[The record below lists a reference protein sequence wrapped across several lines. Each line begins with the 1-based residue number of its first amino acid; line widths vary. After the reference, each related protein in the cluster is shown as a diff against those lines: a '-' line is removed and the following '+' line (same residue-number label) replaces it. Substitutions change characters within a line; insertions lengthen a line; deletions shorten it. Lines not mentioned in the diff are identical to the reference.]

1 MNKHISVWILNV
13 LRDSLLQVAPES
25 IKPTEPKGVTR
36 VNKLFGPL
44 THVAFSLALAAS
56 AILLAGAQ
64 ASAQCPATPLTS
76 GLQIPLGIS
85 QSNEGNLLVSETGT
99 STPNT
104 GRISIVGLNGT
115 RRTLLDGLPSGLN
128 DVNEPSGPAGLF
140 MRGRTLY
147 VAVGIGDSFLPGTF
161 VPNPNPSSPLFST
174 VLAVHFSADIEKTTD
189 GFTLSPIDQQA
200 LAHGQKLTLSTDGR
214 DHVTVELVADF
225 PNLIPDPTF
234 PSGFRG
240 SNPFDLVAVGNRLYV
255 TDGGQNL
262 VWRADIP
269 TGAFSTLAAFPPIPN
284 PLPFGPPALDAV
296 PTGITYSNGQL
307 LVTLFRGFPF
317 PPGTS
322 IVKQVD
328 PLTGGQVEFIT
339 GLSSAIDV
347 LSLKGKS
354 GTDYLV
360 LGFSKDF
367 LAGQPGILLRF
378 DTPGVAQD
386 TIADCLITPTAMT
399 LDEKTGTLYVTE
411 LATGRVVAIPIS

>member
-1 MNKHISVWILNV
+1 MNKHISVLILNV

-36 VNKLFGPL
+36 VNKVFGPL

-147 VAVGIGDSFLPGTF
+147 VAVGIGDSFLPGTI

-189 GFTLSPIDQQA
+189 GFTLSPSDQQA

-225 PNLIPDPTF
+225 PNLNTRPDLPFWIPRLEPLRLGRCRQPTLRHGRR
-234 PSGFRG
+234 SELGLACRHSHRSVLDARG
-240 SNPFDLVAVGNRLYV
+240 LPSNPKPAAVRPARARCGPDRHHVFQRPVACDTVPRLSV
-255 TDGGQNL
+255 
-262 VWRADIP
+262 
-269 TGAFSTLAAFPPIPN
+269 
-284 PLPFGPPALDAV
+284 
-296 PTGITYSNGQL
+296 
-307 LVTLFRGFPF
+307 
-317 PPGTS
+317 PPGDVDRQAGRSVDGRTS
-322 IVKQVD
+322 GVYHWPVV
-328 PLTGGQVEFIT
+328 GYRR
-339 GLSSAIDV
+339 A
-347 LSLKGKS
+347 
-354 GTDYLV
+354 
-360 LGFSKDF
+360 
-367 LAGQPGILLRF
+367 LLE
-378 DTPGVAQD
+378 G
-386 TIADCLITPTAMT
+386 
-399 LDEKTGTLYVTE
+399 
-411 LATGRVVAIPIS
+411 